1 MQDQEVKRLLEEINE
16 GFKSHKDDIAKT
28 VEDTVKDVVNGKI
41 DRLTANFNEWKK
53 TETEKRTAI
62 EKQLNEYMVTTE
74 PVVKF
79 FTDMN
84 SAKKIL
90 FYCLSAITLVG
101 STWLV
106 IKGVFTK

>member
-16 GFKSHKDDIAKT
+16 GFKSHRDDVEETIRKT
-28 VEDTVKDVVNGKI
+28 VNGKI
-41 DRLTANFNEWKK
+41 DALTRNFNEWKV

-62 EKQLNEYMVTTE
+62 EKQLNEYMITTE

-84 SAKKIL
+84 TAKKIL
-90 FYCLSAITLVG
+90 FYCLSAVTLVG

-106 IKGVFTK
+106 VKGVFTK